1 MTDPSPWAVSVS
13 GLSKSYRVYA
23 QPRDR
28 LLEVLLGRR
37 HHEEVHA
44 LRGVSMNVRR
54 GAVTGLIG
62 ENGSGKST
70 FLKILAGTTTAT
82 SGEVS
87 IEGRVAAVLELGA
100 AFHQEVTGRRNALLQ
115 AALSGLTREEID
127 AVLPEIEAF
136 ADLGDFFDRAVKT
149 YSSGMTMRLA
159 FAVATAVLPDVVILD
174 EALAVGDARFQK
186 KCIDRIW
193 DLKASGRTILLC
205 THALYYVSTFCDE
218 AIWLDAGRV
227 AGSGPA
233 HEVVLAYERFLA
245 ARSSRTPGAAA
256 APADFGVGS
265 ASHARIV
272 SVRTVNEAGDP
283 CTTFRPRQPWA
294 VELEVAVD
302 EAERPVQVHV
312 GVNTPDNVTCFS
324 LDSRLDGFG
333 PISGKTLHRVRV
345 GVDAL
350 PLGKGEFV
358 VFAFVGDEKALVV
371 FDGASDARFQ
381 VESQVWRSGLVDV
394 DARWATLP

>member
-1 MTDPSPWAVSVS
+1 MTDASPWAVTVS
-13 GLSKSYRVYA
+13 DLSKSYRVYA

-28 LLEVLLGRR
+28 LLEALSGRR
-37 HHEEVHA
+37 RHEEVHA

-82 SGEVS
+82 SGEVR
-87 IEGRVAAVLELGA
+87 IAGRVAAVLELGA

-115 AALSGLTREEID
+115 AALSGLTKEEIE

-149 YSSGMTMRLA
+149 YSSGMSMRLA

-218 AIWLDAGRV
+218 AIWLDGGRV
-227 AGSGPA
+227 AASGPA

-245 ARSSRTPGAAA
+245 AKSARKPAEAA
-256 APADFGVGS
+256 APAPVGA

-272 SVRTVNEAGDP
+272 RVRTVDASGAP
-283 CTTFRPRQPWA
+283 CTTFRPREPWA
-294 VELEVAVD
+294 VELEIAVD

-333 PISGKTLHRVRV
+333 PISGRTLHRVRV
-345 GVDAL
+345 GVDEL
-350 PLGKGEFV
+350 PLSKGEFV
-358 VFAFVGDEKALVV
+358 VFAFVGDETALVV
-371 FDGASDARFQ
+371 FDGASDARFE
-381 VESQVWRSGLVDV
+381 VESQVWRSGLVNV
-394 DARWATLP
+394 DARWSTLP

>member
-1 MTDPSPWAVSVS
+1 MPDPSPWAVSAS
-13 GLSKSYRVYA
+13 ELSKSYRIYA
-23 QPRDR
+23 SRRDR
-28 LLEVLLGRR
+28 FLEVILGRR

-44 LRGVSMNVRR
+44 LREVSVRVRR

-70 FLKILAGTTTAT
+70 FLKILAGTTTPT

-100 AFHQEVTGRRNALLQ
+100 AFHPEVTGRRNAILQ
-115 AALSGLTREEID
+115 AALSGLSREEID
-127 AVLPEIEAF
+127 TVLPEIEAF
-136 ADLGDFFDRAVKT
+136 ADLGDFFDRTVKT
-149 YSSGMTMRLA
+149 YSSGMAMRLA

-193 DLKASGRTILLC
+193 DLKASGRTILFC

-218 AIWLDAGRV
+218 AIWLEAGRV

-233 HEVVLAYERFLA
+233 HEVVLAYERFLGG
-245 ARSSRTPGAAA
+245 SSRASDKEHS
-256 APADFGVGS
+256 ADAVGS
-265 ASHARIV
+265 GSHARIV
-272 SVRTVNEAGDP
+272 NVHTVDAAGAP
-283 CTTFRPRQPWA
+283 CVAFRPREPWGL
-294 VELEVAVD
+294 ELEIAVD
-302 EAERPVQVHV
+302 EASRPVQVHV

-333 PISGKTLHRVRV
+333 PISGRTLHRLRV
-345 GVDAL
+345 SLDSL
-350 PLGKGEFV
+350 PLSKGEFV
-358 VFAFVGDEKALVV
+358 VFVFVGDEKALVV
-371 FDGASDARFQ
+371 FDGRSDARFQ
-381 VESQVWRSGLVDV
+381 VESEVWRSGLVPV
-394 DARWATLP
+394 EAKWAALP